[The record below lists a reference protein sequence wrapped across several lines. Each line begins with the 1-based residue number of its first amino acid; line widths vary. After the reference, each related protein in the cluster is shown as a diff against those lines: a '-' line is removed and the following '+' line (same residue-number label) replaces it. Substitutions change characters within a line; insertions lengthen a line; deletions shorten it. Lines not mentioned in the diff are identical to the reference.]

1 MAAWQD
7 VKNAVLADTCY
18 CDKKLAAKDVSI
30 ALPAVTFLTSEVKAM
45 GTMEVVLPGLIEAM
59 EATITKVGIDQ
70 GLGRMLTPAKH
81 SFEFRW
87 AQNVLTSDGSSKT
100 EGCKAFLTAVP
111 KGIPGAT
118 VEIGSNIENEVAL
131 AVSRYQLYCGGKEIL
146 CVDRVSGICRING
159 TDYYKKISS
168 LL

>member
-1 MAAWQD
+1 MAWQD
-7 VKNAVLADTCY
+7 MKNAVLADTCY
-18 CDKKLAAKDVSI
+18 CDNQLAAKDVSVS
-30 ALPAVTFLTSEVKAM
+30 LPAVNFLTAEVKAM
-45 GTMEVVLPGLIEAM
+45 GSMDVILAGLVEAM
-59 EATITKVGIDQ
+59 EASITKVGLDV
-70 GLGRMLTPAKH
+70 GLGRMLTPTQH
-81 SFEFRW
+81 SYEFRW